1 MKFTSLKTALAAA
14 ALLCTVSTLP
24 LMAQEAGVVATVGG
38 LTITED
44 EVKMG
49 MAGLDQ
55 QYAKLPEEQR
65 RLAAI
70 AALVDVK
77 AMVAK
82 AKEAKTDQTDDFKKR
97 IAFLTDR
104 TLHDAY
110 FNAEVVSKITDA
122 DLRARY
128 DKEVAAT
135 APQNEIRARHILV
148 KTKEEAVS
156 IIKELDGGA
165 KFEDLAIKHSS
176 DGSAAQGGDL
186 GYFGKGQMVPE
197 FETAAEALPVG
208 GYSKEPVQTQFGFH
222 VLKVEDKRVK
232 QPPAFDDVKPQ
243 VRDILVRERYV
254 EMVKKFR
261 DELKVD
267 YVDPAVKKAMADADA
282 ASAAT
287 AAEAPK
293 Q

>member
-1 MKFTSLKTALAAA
+1 MKFTSLKAALAAA

-38 LTITED
+38 LPITED

-77 AMVAK
+77 AVVAK
-82 AKEAKTDQTDDFKKR
+82 AKAAKLDGTDDFKKR
-97 IAFLTDR
+97 MAFLADR
-104 TLHDAY
+104 TMHDAY
-110 FNAEVVSKITDA
+110 FNAEVVAKITDA
-122 DLRARY
+122 DLQARY

-135 APQNEIRARHILV
+135 PPQNEIRARHILV
-148 KTKEEAVS
+148 KTKEEAVA

-232 QPPAFDDVKPQ
+232 QPPAFADVKPQ

-267 YVDPAVKKAMADADA
+267 YVDPAVKKAMADAEA

-287 AAEAPK
+287 AADAPK